1 MKKVFYV
8 IFAVVIATTL
18 VSNLDWRLGDYGYHS
33 ISLDSKV
40 MAQTTS
46 TTGGGGGDT
55 PTPPTPPQGY
65 TPEDKDCEMDI
76 TGDVEAELKFLGLPN
91 VIKVESEGG
100 FKLIFQNVARD
111 CKFNGEYLCETLTCA
126 DFWFRMKTN

>member
-8 IFAVVIATTL
+8 IFVVVIATTL

-55 PTPPTPPQGY
+55 PTPPTPLA
-65 TPEDKDCEMDI
+65 KDIHPKTKIVKWTLQEM
-76 TGDVEAELKFLGLPN
+76 LKPN
-91 VIKVESEGG
+91 
-100 FKLIFQNVARD
+100 
-111 CKFNGEYLCETLTCA
+111 
-126 DFWFRMKTN
+126 